1 MVWASTSFEDNGIM
15 NGSRRIYLRSAHILA
30 PACVFRFICMHLSID
45 LFAQGFTRFVVNIQE
60 SDPQRCDN
68 TLNESDP
75 QKGLDQ
81 DVGFRV

>member
-1 MVWASTSFEDNGIM
+1 
-15 NGSRRIYLRSAHILA
+15 
-30 PACVFRFICMHLSID
+30 MHLSID